1 MSTPPENL
9 TVPFNLRLPWKYK
22 RQLKRIATENHTSL
36 HAVIMDA
43 LERRYPPEKS

>member
-22 RQLKRIATENHTSL
+22 RQLRKIADQNKVSM
-36 HAVIMDA
+36 HALIMDA
-43 LERRYPPEKS
+43 LERRYPPETK